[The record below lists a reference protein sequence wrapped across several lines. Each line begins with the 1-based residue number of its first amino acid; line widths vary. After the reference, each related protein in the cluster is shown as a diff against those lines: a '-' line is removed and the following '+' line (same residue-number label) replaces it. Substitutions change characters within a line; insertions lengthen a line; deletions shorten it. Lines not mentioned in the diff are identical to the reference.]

1 MPTDKPTAEPTQPT
15 PEPSVGASK
24 IVAEVSVFMQLT
36 ASAAPTSDDEA
47 DLKSLM
53 AGALEVEESAITEFE
68 VTSTISSTQRRR
80 LLATYTWT
88 VTCLVAAS
96 LTDSGHASVT
106 DFEAFAKEAL
116 TSDSFL
122 SAVLGA
128 VVADVD
134 TSSVRINT
142 EPSDDSSTDDS
153 STDDLS
159 TDDSS
164 GLSTAGI
171 LGIVIAAVL
180 LVACALKAK
189 DIQQKR
195 DAQTKTNDFKATDEP
210 VSMNELELSL
220 EPSIT
225 KLHALTVAHNDA
237 VAKLGANK
245 AKLSEF
251 LAAQGLQNKQVKIF
265 KPLNFKFQLLTFAQL
280 HF

>member
-1 MPTDKPTAEPTQPT
+1 
-15 PEPSVGASK
+15 
-24 IVAEVSVFMQLT
+24 MQLT

-53 AGALEVEESAITEFE
+53 AGALEVEESSITEFE
-68 VTSTISSTQRRR
+68 VTSTISSTRRRR

-88 VTCLVAAS
+88 ATCLVAAS

-106 DFEAFAKEAL
+106 EFETFVKEAL

-122 SAVLGA
+122 SAVIGA
-128 VVADVD
+128 VGADVD

-142 EPSDDSSTDDS
+142 QPTDDS
-153 STDDLS
+153 S

-171 LGIVIAAVL
+171 LGIVIAAAL

-195 DAQTKTNDFKATDEP
+195 DALTKTNDFKATDDP

-220 EPSIT
+220 EPSLT
-225 KLHALTVAHNDA
+225 KLHALQAAHYDA
-237 VAKLGANK
+237 VAKLGASK
-245 AKLSEF
+245 AKLSEL
-251 LAAQGLQNKQVKIF
+251 LAAQGLQNKQVKIVN
-265 KPLNFKFQLLTFAQL
+265 P
-280 HF
+280 

>member
-1 MPTDKPTAEPTQPT
+1 
-15 PEPSVGASK
+15 
-24 IVAEVSVFMQLT
+24 MQLT

-53 AGALEVEESAITEFE
+53 AGALEVEESSITEFE
-68 VTSTISSTQRRR
+68 VTSTISSTRRRR

-96 LTDSGHASVT
+96 LTDSGDASVT
-106 DFEAFAKEAL
+106 DFETFAKEAL

-128 VVADVD
+128 VGADVD

-142 EPSDDSSTDDS
+142 EP
-153 STDDLS
+153 

-171 LGIVIAAVL
+171 LGIVIAAAL

-195 DAQTKTNDFKATDEP
+195 DALTKTNDFKATDEP

-220 EPSIT
+220 EPSLT
-225 KLHALTVAHNDA
+225 KLHALQAAHYDA
-237 VAKLGANK
+237 VAKLGASK
-245 AKLSEF
+245 AKLSEL
-251 LAAQGLQNKQVKIF
+251 LAAQGLQNKQVKIVN
-265 KPLNFKFQLLTFAQL
+265 P
-280 HF
+280 